1 MTKVYRCFRITI
13 NATIIKTTSSAD
25 VTIVSDTYI
34 LDRTCI
40 EYHHMIADSTYRRGM
55 LIGVEVCYR
64 LHPANQFRTVAVKR
78 QDISL
83 MRRKFIID
91 KYFTPTGF
99 IQYGYFY
106 PITEF
111 TQSVH
116 QDDVYILNE
125 CVMPNLIISN
135 VVLDVLN
142 ATVIPHRDIVEC
154 YMTQTGMFFN
164 STRQCEL

>member
-25 VTIVSDTYI
+25 MTIVSDTYI

-78 QDISL
+78 PSG
-83 MRRKFIID
+83 ID
-91 KYFTPTGF
+91 LPD
-99 IQYGYFY
+99 
-106 PITEF
+106 E
-111 TQSVH
+111 
-116 QDDVYILNE
+116 VYNRL
-125 CVMPNLIISN
+125 L
-135 VVLDVLN
+135 L
-142 ATVIPHRDIVEC
+142 
-154 YMTQTGMFFN
+154 Q
-164 STRQCEL
+164 